1 VRIII
6 AKAIAKTM
14 ISRDIKEAD
23 SAYCPAYA
31 TLNLLNRRWNL
42 HIVRALLDGKKR
54 FNELSREL
62 GINPR
67 TMSSRLRYLE
77 CEGLVSRT
85 VVSENPPNV
94 VYELTEKGR
103 ALNCI
108 FEALADWG
116 RTYIP
121 HPDQVR

>member
-1 VRIII
+1 MTNM
-6 AKAIAKTM
+6 KTF
-14 ISRDIKEAD
+14 IEDDRQKDQVDAD

-31 TLNLLNRRWNL
+31 TLNLLNKRWNL

-54 FNELSREL
+54 FNELSRER

-67 TMSSRLRYLE
+67 TLSCRLRFLE
-77 CEGLVSRT
+77 DEGLVTRT
-85 VVSENPPNV
+85 VVRENPPNV

-116 RTYIP
+116 RKYMAA
-121 HPDQVR
+121 PDQPV